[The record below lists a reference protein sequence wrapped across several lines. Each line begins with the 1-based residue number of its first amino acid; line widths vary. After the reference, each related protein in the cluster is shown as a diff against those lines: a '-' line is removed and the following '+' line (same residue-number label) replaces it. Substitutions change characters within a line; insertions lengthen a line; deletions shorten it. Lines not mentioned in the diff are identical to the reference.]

1 MSIHKY
7 RKKTCKK
14 GKQCEYRP
22 REGPGTART
31 PRSVLVVYIN
41 SRKWDPTYTPHEK
54 TPLYF
59 WFYFGFTPSLP
70 SPLYLFF
77 CFLPLPFFFL
87 FAYFYPFTRNPEDM
101 VPTLTTLHTL
111 PQNIGPCSQ
120 LASPAAEWEIIV
132 NIKRSG
138 ILLSSSLILRTCDQA
153 SGSCRAGLPQPRCVV
168 IQPPGPF
175 EGAGPVQWRVLF
187 PLSAPC
193 VMNHP

>member
-1 MSIHKY
+1 MNIDLEKDQGQQEHRGVFWLFTSIQGNGILHTLLMK
-7 RKKTCKK
+7 RQHCI
-14 GKQCEYRP
+14 C
-22 REGPGTART
+22 
-31 PRSVLVVYIN
+31 
-41 SRKWDPTYTPHEK
+41 
-54 TPLYF
+54 
-59 WFYFGFTPSLP
+59 GFTLTSLLP
-70 SPLYLFF
+70 SPPPCTFSF
-77 CFLPLPFFFL
+77 NCFLPLPFFFL
-87 FAYFYPFTRNPEDM
+87 FAYLYPFTRNPEDM

-168 IQPPGPF
+168 IQPPRPF